1 MVRLQLG
8 GFAVSFRRRFC
19 SLAVFLVTVL
29 SLSFGSGLVPPAMA
43 EEDDAALLS
52 FGVGYFDVLRAVK
65 DDDADD
71 AADFRLEYR
80 HNQKLWIFKP
90 WAGIEGT
97 SEGGIWGG
105 AGVLVDI
112 YFGKHVV
119 LTPNFGVGVFE
130 EGSGLDLGSAL
141 EFRSQIELAYRF
153 EDRSRLGIAFSHL
166 SNAGIGDD
174 NPGTEIATVYYHL
187 PLEKLF

>member
-1 MVRLQLG
+1 MIFELG
-8 GFAVSFRRRFC
+8 GFSVSFRRRFF
-19 SLAVFLVTVL
+19 SAVSFLAAAFVL
-29 SLSFGSGLVPPAMA
+29 LSTQITGSKAFAG
-43 EEDDAALLS
+43 EDDSALIS
-52 FGVGYFDVLRAVK
+52 VGAGYFDALRAIK

-80 HNQKLWIFKP
+80 HNEKFWIFKP
-90 WAGIEGT
+90 WAGIEAT

-112 YFGKHVV
+112 YFGKNIV
-119 LTPNFGVGVFE
+119 LTPNFGVGAFE
-130 EGSGLDLGSAL
+130 EGDGLDLDSVI

-153 EDRSRLGIAFSHL
+153 EDRSRLGFAFSHI

-174 NPGTEIATVYYHL
+174 NPGVEIATIYYHL

>member
-1 MVRLQLG
+1 M
-8 GFAVSFRRRFC
+8 SFRRRFF
-19 SLAVFLVTVL
+19 STAAVLATALFISSV
-29 SLSFGSGLVPPAMA
+29 SGFATKAQA

-52 FGVGYFDVLRAVK
+52 FGVGYFDALRAIK

-80 HNQKLWIFKP
+80 HDEKLWIFKP
-90 WAGIEGT
+90 WAGIEAT

-105 AGVLVDI
+105 GGVLVDI
-112 YFGKHVV
+112 YFGNRVV
-119 LTPNFGVGVFE
+119 LTPSFGVGAFT
-130 EGSGLDLGSAL
+130 EGDGLDLDSVI

-153 EDRSRLGIAFSHL
+153 NDRSRLAFAISHI
-166 SNAGIGDD
+166 SNASIGDT
-174 NPGTEIATVYYHL
+174 NPGVEIATVYYHL